1 MARAGR
7 KSPSEFP
14 EAKCPHGNNVPWVVI
29 GRHEAMLRILHDKL
43 DVGGPANR
51 ELADLI
57 RGHILRT
64 NDLID
69 AGNAQRADN
78 AARVA

>member
-1 MARAGR
+1 MARASR

-14 EAKCPHGNNVPWVVI
+14 EAKCPHGDNAPWVVI
-29 GRHEAMLRILHDKL
+29 GRHEAMLRHLHDKL
-43 DVGGPANR
+43 DVGGPAQR

-64 NDLID
+64 NDLVD
-69 AGNAQRADN
+69 AANAQRAARN
-78 AARVA
+78 AEAA